1 MFLNINIYLHLCNRV
16 LLYAY
21 LASNYHSLILPLL
34 PTPPAGTHISRRSR
48 TFARVFGLSG
58 AYQPYSQ
65 ETWVFRRLRNRDIL
79 YQLSGWRSIVLWR
92 RSARGWAVSWLKI
105 DMLVEE
111 TRINLEE
118 MLAEGPLMVTVNES
132 RLVELII
139 ICWFQRTVSG
149 VI

>member
-1 MFLNINIYLHLCNRV
+1 MFLNIDIYLHLCNRV

-34 PTPPAGTHISRRSR
+34 PPATTGTHSCRGWG
-48 TFARVFGLSG
+48 TFTRVFGLSG
-58 AYQPYSQ
+58 AYQTYSQ

-79 YQLSGWRSIVLWR
+79 NQLSRWRSIILWR
-92 RSARGWAVSWLKI
+92 RSAGGWAVSRLKI
-105 DMLVEE
+105 DMFVEE

-118 MLAEGPLMVTVNES
+118 MLAESPLMVAVNES
-132 RLVELII
+132 WLVELII